1 MIERRSGGRTP
12 TAKSALVNFGRG
24 RGLFACMV
32 RDFTASGAKLQFG
45 DLNVPKNLVL
55 SLDNFE
61 TTQTCRLVW
70 RNKPYVGVVFQTPL
84 TPASLSH
91 FES

>member
-24 RGLFACMV
+24 RGMFACMV
-32 RDFTASGAKLQFG
+32 RDFTAEGAKLQVG

-61 TTQTCRLVW
+61 TTQACRLVW
-70 RNKPYVGVVFQTPL
+70 RNKPYVGIAFKTSL
-84 TPASLSH
+84 TPSSRSH
-91 FES
+91 LES